1 MKANKYSLVIIIL
14 LLVITLPL
22 TVMGYIYKQNHKVDE
37 NKNHEM
43 YYKGKIWFYNNSG
56 ELLGTYECKTEVCE
70 LAKSTIDDEEYKLDY
85 YKDGEKD
92 IIDPIEDSY
101 AFIQDGDYVY
111 LYSIHNSKSIQEYLK
126 VKNYSNKVSDGIFII
141 QDKNNKWGVLYISS
155 NIEAMI
161 PFEYDF
167 IGLKNELDS
176 DNKLVSNKFIVKQDE
191 NWYLVDTVNKKLTS
205 SFDYPIY
212 DYNDKVVVLYNDTY
226 MLYDYEA
233 KRLVPSLNIEK
244 YMFENSY
251 TGIISNNKL
260 YIYYVWQ
267 NGPVKVYDIN
277 SNSNIK
283 LEYKDY
289 KIYVYDNDNLLDSF
303 N

>member
-1 MKANKYSLVIIIL
+1 MEKTKLEIKFNNNAQEPIKFDAQLMQINFTFISNL
-14 LLVITLPL
+14 LWQLRKIR
-22 TVMGYIYKQNHKVDE
+22 
-37 NKNHEM
+37 KNQ
-43 YYKGKIWFYNNSG
+43 
-56 ELLGTYECKTEVCE
+56 
-70 LAKSTIDDEEYKLDY
+70 
-85 YKDGEKD
+85 
-92 IIDPIEDSY
+92 IE
-101 AFIQDGDYVY
+101 
-111 LYSIHNSKSIQEYLK
+111 
-126 VKNYSNKVSDGIFII
+126 FII

-176 DNKLVSNKFIVKQDE
+176 DSKLVSNKFIVKQDE